1 MRNPLLDKEF
11 LKELDKTPLK
21 EIFAEIYALNADDEV
36 LESIEG
42 RITGGTINIDGAS
55 SVRRTCSLTLVADEL
70 NIHEYYWGLHTKFK
84 LAIGVKNDI
93 DPKYPD
99 IIWFKQGIFV
109 ISSFTTSQALSN
121 YTISIQGKDKMSK
134 LNGEMGGVITS
145 LTHDFGKVLEIASDG
160 SYTEEDLKLKDIIT
174 AAVHQ
179 FANEPMYNIVVN
191 DLEDQGLEL
200 LEYRGKDPF
209 YLLINESTGEPFN
222 IDFNGSDKSY
232 TNAYTGEK
240 ISLDSIPANQ
250 YNPLFDL
257 ESTGN
262 IDNYLRIKD
271 DKGTI
276 YSVAKVEYGQTAG
289 YRMTPLVYAGDL
301 ILNAGE
307 PVTAMLDKI
316 ITMLGQ
322 YEYFYDIDG
331 RFIFQKKKTYFNS
344 SWNNI
349 VSNVD
354 EQYVEPSAY
363 TSAISYSFEDGTAI
377 SSYQNNPNFA
387 NIRNDF
393 SVWGTKKSV
402 TGQELPVHMRYAI
415 DIKPDLFVNYEG
427 IHYTTLNKS
436 DVEKMVEEW
445 YADKNPPFYIK
456 TKNPNGLSE
465 DWWDIF
471 DWAEYY
477 KKCMGTYPDEAM
489 NKYLRQGGVQFK
501 PGELE
506 KIFPRGSETT
516 DTYKT
521 KPVYIFDVE
530 ADGTIGYTGHGTGCN
545 HNYSSYFISKLAA
558 KGATAYIYKP
568 DLPINLSGFEV
579 PQLTIKDNLDWREI
593 IYQMAEDY
601 NDHHLDEDYYVKMA
615 ENNYGNYM
623 NGKTGYE
630 QYYVDMDAF
639 WRELYDPEYEYS
651 FDQVFISKTTYDG
664 NKDIYYYTKDNY
676 VQCKEEEEFQ
686 SSRAY
691 YTIAYD
697 EDYKQYMKLEIG
709 LSHLVFK
716 ENPTLYYYIDP
727 KEPFIHQHVYITE
740 PYHGEGK
747 GYYTFTNNKYVSV
760 NKVTKATY
768 EANPKTYYQVKNRE
782 HVACTK
788 IKPYSSSTAY
798 HEFKDGEYVLCD
810 PQPKEDEYKAHPG
823 KYYYKQYTYTQ
834 CTVDSVFNKDTEYYK
849 ETTAHRT
856 DELIYAKVTVITE
869 EIFNKYK
876 PQYYTRNPGQEIV
889 NCVTL
894 LQEEYLAGNY
904 YTRVFNEEN
913 EEWEFVLEESVTN
926 NTSYLNKCAYGNLY
940 YHQTYYECC
949 QRYLDFEPAFHYY
962 IKITDEYDEKHWKK
976 DILISPESLTFWF
989 DFLDGD
995 HELQKYGCH
1004 SIGNRPKAV
1013 NDNQV
1018 KAIYFRETPTVI
1030 FIDSD
1035 NWQTADRS
1043 KLGYTYL
1050 NLPTSMAGL
1059 FSISSQG
1066 KSAKTVVDDFIY
1078 KHACGADSITISVL
1092 PIFHLEPNTRIFV
1105 RNDESGIN
1113 GEYIL
1118 VRYSL
1123 NLGSSGVMSI
1133 NASKAVD
1140 RLY

>member
-222 IDFNGSDKSY
+222 IDFNGSDKNY
-232 TNAYTGEK
+232 INAYTGEK

-271 DKGTI
+271 DKENI

-377 SSYQNNPNFA
+377 SSYQNNPNLA

-436 DVEKMVEEW
+436 EVEKMVEEW

-477 KKCMGTYPDEAM
+477 KNVWG
-489 NKYLRQGGVQFK
+489 L
-501 PGELE
+501 
-506 KIFPRGSETT
+506 I
-516 DTYKT
+516 
-521 KPVYIFDVE
+521 
-530 ADGTIGYTGHGTGCN
+530 
-545 HNYSSYFISKLAA
+545 
-558 KGATAYIYKP
+558 
-568 DLPINLSGFEV
+568 
-579 PQLTIKDNLDWREI
+579 
-593 IYQMAEDY
+593 QM
-601 NDHHLDEDYYVKMA
+601 K
-615 ENNYGNYM
+615 
-623 NGKTGYE
+623 
-630 QYYVDMDAF
+630 
-639 WRELYDPEYEYS
+639 R
-651 FDQVFISKTTYDG
+651 
-664 NKDIYYYTKDNY
+664 
-676 VQCKEEEEFQ
+676 
-686 SSRAY
+686 
-691 YTIAYD
+691 
-697 EDYKQYMKLEIG
+697 
-709 LSHLVFK
+709 
-716 ENPTLYYYIDP
+716 
-727 KEPFIHQHVYITE
+727 
-740 PYHGEGK
+740 
-747 GYYTFTNNKYVSV
+747 
-760 NKVTKATY
+760 
-768 EANPKTYYQVKNRE
+768 
-782 HVACTK
+782 
-788 IKPYSSSTAY
+788 
-798 HEFKDGEYVLCD
+798 
-810 PQPKEDEYKAHPG
+810 
-823 KYYYKQYTYTQ
+823 
-834 CTVDSVFNKDTEYYK
+834 
-849 ETTAHRT
+849 
-856 DELIYAKVTVITE
+856 
-869 EIFNKYK
+869 
-876 PQYYTRNPGQEIV
+876 
-889 NCVTL
+889 
-894 LQEEYLAGNY
+894 
-904 YTRVFNEEN
+904 
-913 EEWEFVLEESVTN
+913 
-926 NTSYLNKCAYGNLY
+926 
-940 YHQTYYECC
+940 
-949 QRYLDFEPAFHYY
+949 
-962 IKITDEYDEKHWKK
+962 
-976 DILISPESLTFWF
+976 
-989 DFLDGD
+989 
-995 HELQKYGCH
+995 
-1004 SIGNRPKAV
+1004 
-1013 NDNQV
+1013 
-1018 KAIYFRETPTVI
+1018 
-1030 FIDSD
+1030 
-1035 NWQTADRS
+1035 
-1043 KLGYTYL
+1043 
-1050 NLPTSMAGL
+1050 
-1059 FSISSQG
+1059 
-1066 KSAKTVVDDFIY
+1066 
-1078 KHACGADSITISVL
+1078 
-1092 PIFHLEPNTRIFV
+1092 
-1105 RNDESGIN
+1105 
-1113 GEYIL
+1113 
-1118 VRYSL
+1118 
-1123 NLGSSGVMSI
+1123 
-1133 NASKAVD
+1133 
-1140 RLY
+1140 

>member
-1 MRNPLLDKEF
+1 
-11 LKELDKTPLK
+11 
-21 EIFAEIYALNADDEV
+21 
-36 LESIEG
+36 
-42 RITGGTINIDGAS
+42 
-55 SVRRTCSLTLVADEL
+55 
-70 NIHEYYWGLHTKFK
+70 
-84 LAIGVKNDI
+84 
-93 DPKYPD
+93 
-99 IIWFKQGIFV
+99 
-109 ISSFTTSQALSN
+109 
-121 YTISIQGKDKMSK
+121 
-134 LNGEMGGVITS
+134 
-145 LTHDFGKVLEIASDG
+145 
-160 SYTEEDLKLKDIIT
+160 
-174 AAVHQ
+174 
-179 FANEPMYNIVVN
+179 
-191 DLEDQGLEL
+191 
-200 LEYRGKDPF
+200 
-209 YLLINESTGEPFN
+209 
-222 IDFNGSDKSY
+222 
-232 TNAYTGEK
+232 
-240 ISLDSIPANQ
+240 
-250 YNPLFDL
+250 
-257 ESTGN
+257 
-262 IDNYLRIKD
+262 
-271 DKGTI
+271 
-276 YSVAKVEYGQTAG
+276 
-289 YRMTPLVYAGDL
+289 
-301 ILNAGE
+301 
-307 PVTAMLDKI
+307 
-316 ITMLGQ
+316 
-322 YEYFYDIDG
+322 
-331 RFIFQKKKTYFNS
+331 
-344 SWNNI
+344 
-349 VSNVD
+349 
-354 EQYVEPSAY
+354 
-363 TSAISYSFEDGTAI
+363 
-377 SSYQNNPNFA
+377 
-387 NIRNDF
+387 
-393 SVWGTKKSV
+393 
-402 TGQELPVHMRYAI
+402 
-415 DIKPDLFVNYEG
+415 
-427 IHYTTLNKS
+427 
-436 DVEKMVEEW
+436 
-445 YADKNPPFYIK
+445 
-456 TKNPNGLSE
+456 
-465 DWWDIF
+465 
-471 DWAEYY
+471 
-477 KKCMGTYPDEAM
+477 MGTYPDEAM

-506 KIFPRGSETT
+506 KIFPRGPETT

-521 KPVYIFDVE
+521 RPVYIFDVE

-630 QYYVDMDAF
+630 QYYIDMDAF

-651 FDQVFISKTTYDG
+651 FDQVFISKTTYDE

-676 VQCKEEEEFQ
+676 IQCKEEEEFQ

-691 YTIAYD
+691 YTVAYD

-747 GYYTFTNNKYVSV
+747 GYYTFTNDKYVSINQV
-760 NKVTKATY
+760 AKATY
-768 EANPKTYYQVKNRE
+768 EASPKTYYQVKNRE

-788 IKPYSSSTAY
+788 VRPYSSSTAY
-798 HEFKDGEYVLCD
+798 HEFKDDEYVLCD

-894 LQEEYLAGNY
+894 LQEGYLAGNY

-913 EEWEFVLEESVTN
+913 DEWEFVLEESVTSN
-926 NTSYLNKCAYGNLY
+926 ASYLDKCAYGNLY

-962 IKITDEYDEKHWKK
+962 IKVTDEYDEKHWKK

-1133 NASKAVD
+1133 NASRAVD